1 MKKQFVLI
9 LALAGAYGVARLAG
23 QQAAM
28 PAGPF
33 TAAQAEAGRAAYTA
47 NCASCHNADLTGS
60 GNAAP
65 LAGGVF
71 MGGWSNRTTQDLV
84 GFMQG
89 AMPPGNPGGLT
100 EAAYLSVAAYI
111 LQYNGARPGNQALTT
126 TTSIGIGT
134 IATGQQLAQITP
146 GGGAG
151 GGRGGRGGAGAG
163 AAGGGAAAGG
173 GGRAAGG
180 GGRGAAAAT
189 PRGLTIAGTVKSY
202 TPLTDAMMKNPDPSD
217 WAVLRHDYHANNY
230 STLNQINASN
240 VKDLQL
246 QWVWSMADGTNQAS
260 PVVHNG
266 VLFINNPTNIVQAL
280 DAKTGELIWE
290 NRIGENATG
299 NSQRGIALYD
309 DKVYITT
316 GDAHIYA
323 LDARTGKNVWDTV
336 IGDRAGG
343 TYSTSSGPLL
353 AKGMVIQGLGGGQ
366 CDQYREEKCFISA
379 YDAQTGKLKW
389 KFYTIA
395 KKSDP
400 GPEIKG
406 PGPAPGDTWG
416 SLADSFRAGGDT
428 WITGSYDWDLN
439 LTYWGIAQAKPW
451 MRASRQSGNGSTA
464 YANSTVALDVDTGKL
479 KWYFM
484 HAPGET
490 LDLDEVFERVLVDY
504 QGQKWVFSAG
514 KDGVLWKND
523 RATGKYLGHK
533 ETVFQN
539 VYDSFDPVT
548 GEPHFRNDIVEN
560 QVGTWVQS
568 CPTSEGGH
576 NWHAMSYN
584 APTNQ
589 LLIPVSESCQ
599 EMNAQKVDLKEGG
612 GSAGGAARRFYE
624 SPGSNGN
631 VGKFAAYDASTLKEN
646 WAIRQ
651 RSPFM
656 TAVLST
662 AGGVAF
668 VGDMDRVLRAVDV
681 KTGKV
686 LWETRL
692 GTSVQGFPITFSV
705 GGRQFVAVPTGL
717 GGGSPR
723 MVPGVLA
730 PEVHYPSNGNA
741 LYVFALPEKK

>member
-1 MKKQFVLI
+1 MSKKYFVLI
-9 LALAGAYGVARLAG
+9 AALAGAYGVSRLAG
-23 QQAAM
+23 QQAR

-33 TAAQAEAGRAAYTA
+33 TAEQAEAGRDAYTA
-47 NCASCHNADLTGS
+47 SCASCHQADLSGS

-65 LAGGVF
+65 LAGSLF
-71 MGGWSNRTTQDLV
+71 MGGWGNRTTADLV
-84 GFMQG
+84 SFMQG
-89 AMPPGNPGGLT
+89 AMPPTNPGGLT
-100 EAAYLSVAAYI
+100 DAAYLDIAAYI
-111 LQYNGARPGNQALTT
+111 LQYNGARPGNQALTAT
-126 TTSIGIGT
+126 TAVGIGT

-146 GGGAG
+146 GANG
-151 GGRGGRGGAGAG
+151 GGRGRGGAGAG
-163 AAGGGAAAGG
+163 
-173 GGRAAGG
+173 G
-180 GGRGAAAAT
+180 GGRGRGAAPPQ
-189 PRGLTIAGTVKSY
+189 PRGLTVEGTVKNY
-202 TPLTDAMMKNPDPSD
+202 TNITDAMMKNPSPAD
-217 WAVLRHDYHANNY
+217 WLMIRHDYHADDY
-230 STLNQINASN
+230 SPLNQINASN

-246 QWVWSMADGTNQAS
+246 QWVWSMADGTNQSA
-260 PVVHNG
+260 PVVHDG
-266 VLFINNPTNIVQAL
+266 TLFINNPTNIVQAI
-280 DAKTGELIWE
+280 DAKTGDLIWE
-290 NRIGENATG
+290 NRIGANATG
-299 NSQRGIALYD
+299 NSQRGLAIYD
-309 DKVYITT
+309 DKVYVTT
-316 GDAHIYA
+316 GEAHIYA

-336 IGDRAGG
+336 IGDRTNGS
-343 TYSTSSGPLL
+343 YSTSSGPLL
-353 AKGMVIQGLGGGQ
+353 AKGLVIQGLGGGQ

-379 YDAQTGKLKW
+379 YDAETGKLKW

-395 KKSDP
+395 KKDDP

-416 SLADSFRAGGDT
+416 NLGDLFRAGGDT
-428 WITGSYDWDLN
+428 WITGSYDPDLN
-439 LTYWGIAQAKPW
+439 LTYWGVAQAKPW

-464 YANSTVALDVDTGKL
+464 YANSTVALNVDTGRL
-479 KWYFM
+479 RWYFM

-504 QGQKWVFSAG
+504 NGQKLVFSAG
-514 KDGVLWKND
+514 KDGILWKND
-523 RATGKYLGHK
+523 RTNGKYLGHK

-539 VYDSFDPVT
+539 IYDSFDPVT

-560 QVGTWVQS
+560 QIGQWVQS

-584 APTNQ
+584 PQASE
-589 LLIPVSESCQ
+589 LIIPVAQSCQ

-624 SPGSNGN
+624 SPGSDGN
-631 VGKFAAYDASTLKEN
+631 VGKFAAYDVATLKEN
-646 WAIRQ
+646 WKITQ
-651 RSPFM
+651 RAPFM

-662 AGGVAF
+662 AGGIAF
-668 VGDMDRVLRAVDV
+668 VGDMNRVFRAVDV

-692 GTSVQGFPITFSV
+692 GTSVQGFPLSFSV
-705 GGRQFVAVPTGL
+705 GGRQFIAVTTGL

-723 MVPGVLA
+723 MVPSVLA

>member
-9 LALAGAYGVARLAG
+9 LALAGAYGVVRLAG

-89 AMPPGNPGGLT
+89 AMPPTNPGGLT
-100 EAAYLSVAAYI
+100 EAAYLDISAYI
-111 LQYNGARPGNQALTT
+111 LQYNGARPGTQALTA
-126 TTSIGIGT
+126 TSAVRIGT

-146 GGGAG
+146 GAGGGAG
-151 GGRGGRGGAGAG
+151 GGRGGRGGG
-163 AAGGGAAAGG
+163 AAGGGAAAG

-280 DAKTGELIWE
+280 DAKSGELIWE
-290 NRIGENATG
+290 NRIGDAATG
-299 NSQRGIALYD
+299 NSQRGIALYE

-343 TYSTSSGPLL
+343 SYSTSSGPLL

-599 EMNAQKVDLKEGG
+599 EMTAQKVDLKEGG

-668 VGDMDRVLRAVDV
+668 VGDMDRQLRAVDV

-692 GTSVQGFPITFSV
+692 GTSVQGFPLTFSI
-705 GGRQFVAVPTGL
+705 GGRQYIAVPTGL